1 VFAAAVARIYCP
13 GIKFDSIPVFDGAQ
27 GIGKSSLFRELAG
40 AEYYSETL
48 SLTDMNDKAGAEKL
62 QGYWIVEVAELAGMK
77 KAEAETIKLYISKQ
91 TDRFRPAYGRRLQEF
106 PRQCIF
112 IGTTN
117 ETQFLRD
124 ATGNRRYWVVDTPNE
139 PAHDMWDE
147 LTDEVVRQVWA
158 EAVEIYKK
166 GEKLYLPRDIEKTA
180 REVQESY
187 EEENPRV
194 GIIAD
199 YLDRLLP
206 EDWDGRD
213 TYNRRAW
220 LENDDGQGTVKRTTV
235 CALEIWAEALGG
247 NPDKLDRYAI
257 KEIGDIMARM
267 PGWKRTKNKMLTIKP
282 YGRQRYYERNEKQ

>member
-1 VFAAAVARIYCP
+1 VLGV
-13 GIKFDSIPVFDGAQ
+13 
-27 GIGKSSLFRELAG
+27 
-40 AEYYSETL
+40 
-48 SLTDMNDKAGAEKL
+48 
-62 QGYWIVEVAELAGMK
+62 WIMEVGELAGMK

-139 PAHDMWDE
+139 PLRDMWEE

-166 GEKLYLPRDIEKTA
+166 GEKLYLPRDIEKMA
-180 REVQESY
+180 KDVQETY

-194 GIIAD
+194 GIITD
-199 YLDRLLP
+199 YLDRTLP
-206 EDWDGRD
+206 AGWESMDL
-213 TYNRRAW
+213 YARRTF
-220 LENDDGQGTVKRTTV
+220 LEGEAEGVTERSVV
-235 CALEIWAEALGG
+235 CILEIWAEALGG

-257 KEIGDIMARM
+257 KEIGDIMARV
-267 PGWKRTKNKMLTIKP
+267 PGWGRSGNKRKTIRP
-282 YGRQRYYERNEKQ
+282 YGRQRFYERREEEK